1 MKTIFLCFVAIAVFT
16 FPTSAQWVKRDG
28 GRLEWIGEMPGT
40 HKECIRD
47 KLLTGQCFYKVWR
60 DMGFK
65 DKMLEDLVKSEKDP
79 SIYTHAVCAE
89 IFMAQTLQKLRRV
102 SAAVAQRQE
111 KQRKETKNSGS
122 LWKSFWKRN

>member
-16 FPTSAQWVKRDG
+16 SPTSAQWVKRDG

-40 HKECIRD
+40 HKECVRD

-89 IFMAQTLQKLRRV
+89 YLWHKPYESYVECRRLLLN
-102 SAAVAQRQE
+102 AR
-111 KQRKETKNSGS
+111 KNSEGNQKIRQS
-122 LWKSFWKRN
+122 LEKLLEKN